1 MSVPSQTPYNVYT
14 ANGLTTVFAYQFMI
28 MNAGDLEVSV
38 NGNPVSSGFTVQGAG
53 QTGGGQVVFITP
65 PDSGAVVML
74 LRKLAIKRDTDYQDN
89 GDLLADTINADF
101 DRLWLAMQQAFLSD
115 SLSLKR
121 PLLGGDYNA
130 GGLKVIGLK
139 DPTNPQDAAT
149 KGWVDLQYSVPTSE
163 AKQAAAEAK
172 EARDE
177 SREIADKFG
186 DVDGAVTAANSA
198 KVAAQEA
205 ASEASD
211 DADRAD
217 NAANRAESI
226 VDVNGTYPDTAAGLA
241 ATTSGQ
247 YFRIPQG
254 EGSDVSFIY
263 YQNNN
268 GTAIAVAALPGW
280 AAINNILGMIN
291 ADGVTRTA
299 FMQWFDKNGLVIA
312 KWLNTP
318 DGLAFKSLLLSFGP
332 DGFSAKNAGI
342 TASKIF
348 NSFLSIF
355 KINDAEDFVISDT
368 NGLILARVISNMVKL
383 PGFTLNLPF
392 LNLYAKKL
400 NLLPGMTLGADGATI
415 TLAGPLQTV
424 DKNGLIAFSQ
434 DAKGRVKFSGM
445 DKLGSGGGS
454 STGAMTEKQVI
465 NLLDGT
471 GAAYASKRH
480 NQVRFPVPRGAKLK
494 KLTIWLG
501 YGQSFN
507 VGGGSFFAIPDDI
520 DLGNIMLGQSPR
532 GSTFVKGLSSYDFG
546 AVGGN
551 IFQPLHEVRQTDAG
565 VISETSGSH
574 GQTIAKAF
582 ADEVKRRYNERMQKD
597 NDTDVIFGVAL
608 CGVAGAPIEDL
619 SKGAAAG
626 YYNRYLTALSGIVQA
641 ATAAGYEWE
650 VGGIILNHGEQNNGA
665 TAEYYLPYL
674 QTLYGNLIA
683 DAMTASGQI
692 TTPIFLINQIGNSF
706 ISGRNFGVVEAQ
718 RQFVEN
724 NPLAFMVGSYAGL
737 PNPVDHLFANSYR
750 WLGAQFAKVA
760 DRVMWGNDEANF
772 QMVGAY
778 WSGNTVYVG
787 FSTRVPPLTFK
798 SAYVTYNETM
808 YHDKG
813 FTVSDGSGVLTGS
826 NLTVSIVSDNVV
838 KIVAARTLT
847 GTVSIML
854 GDGTSHAGVHNIAD
868 SDTEVSDF
876 IWESGLPG
884 QPATENIASLNN
896 KHYSLANRALIQ
908 KITAEEF

>member
-1 MSVPSQTPYNVYT
+1 MAELNPPLGTTTPEIFLDNVKRADELVNGPAGTVNDRAGEPLDTWRQMMAKNDEIRQNLIPLSKQYMTLEAAQADIVNIPEGSTTYYRSPDDSALAIEVINNAGTLQPTGRKMPSQ
-14 ANGLTTVFAYQFMI
+14 
-28 MNAGDLEVSV
+28 E
-38 NGNPVSSGFTVQGAG
+38 
-53 QTGGGQVVFITP
+53 
-65 PDSGAVVML
+65 AVDAL
-74 LRKLAIKRDTDYQDN
+74 LR
-89 GDLLADTINADF
+89 
-101 DRLWLAMQQAFLSD
+101 MLSSD
-115 SLSLKR
+115 
-121 PLLGGDYNA
+121 
-130 GGLKVIGLK
+130 GLV
-139 DPTNPQDAAT
+139 
-149 KGWVDLQYSVPTSE
+149 
-163 AKQAAAEAK
+163 
-172 EARDE
+172 
-177 SREIADKFG
+177 
-186 DVDGAVTAANSA
+186 
-198 KVAAQEA
+198 
-205 ASEASD
+205 
-211 DADRAD
+211 
-217 NAANRAESI
+217 
-226 VDVNGTYPDTAAGLA
+226 
-241 ATTSGQ
+241 
-247 YFRIPQG
+247 
-254 EGSDVSFIY
+254 SDVF
-263 YQNNN
+263 
-268 GTAIAVAALPGW
+268 L
-280 AAINNILGMIN
+280 
-291 ADGVTRTA
+291 
-299 FMQWFDKNGLVIA
+299 QWLDKNDVVIA
-312 KWLNTP
+312 RWLETEA
-318 DGLAFKSLLLSFGP
+318 GLAFKSRFLSFGP
-332 DGFSAKNAGI
+332 DGFSASNAGV
-342 TASKIF
+342 TASRIYSQIIEWF
-348 NSFLSIF
+348 TSEGT
-355 KINDAEDFVISDT
+355 EDLVISDK
-368 NGLILARVISNMVKL
+368 NGLILLQLLGNLLKV
-383 PGFTLNLPF
+383 PGFTLRTPF
-392 LNLYAKKL
+392 INFDVKKIGL
-400 NLLPGMTLGADGATI
+400 RPEGTEIDADGAT
-415 TLAGPLQTV
+415 LSHKGPFRIE
-424 DKNGLIAFSQ
+424 DKNGLIAFEVTESG
-434 DAKGRVKFSGM
+434 KVRFSGM
-445 DKLGSGGGS
+445 QDLGKNQGQA
-454 STGAMTEKQVI
+454 TGTLTEKQVV
-465 NLLDGT
+465 NLLDST

-551 IFQPLHEVRQTDAG
+551 TFQALHEVRQTDAG

-619 SKGAAAG
+619 SKGAASG

-798 SAYVTYNETM
+798 SAYVTFTETM

-813 FTVSDGSGVLTGS
+813 FTVSDGSGVLTGTD
-826 NLTVSIVSDNVV
+826 LTVSIVGDNVI
-838 KIVAARTLT
+838 KIVAGRTLSGSVT
-847 GTVSIML
+847 IML

-868 SDTEVSDF
+868 SDTEISDYV
-876 IWESGLPG
+876 WESGLPN
-884 QPATENIASLNN
+884 QPATENIAALNN
-896 KHYSLANRALIQ
+896 KHYPLRNFALIQ
-908 KITAEEF
+908 KITAQEY